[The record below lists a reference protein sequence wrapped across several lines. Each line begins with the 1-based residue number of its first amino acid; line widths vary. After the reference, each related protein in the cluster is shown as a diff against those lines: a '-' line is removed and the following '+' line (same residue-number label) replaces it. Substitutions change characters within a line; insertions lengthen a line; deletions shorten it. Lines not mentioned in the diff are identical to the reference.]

1 MARKAKLNLTI
12 NAELKDKM
20 RELAQKHGRS
30 ISEITAD
37 LYSRLISGQRFLDL
51 VYVVQAYH
59 SSNLLPMDTRE
70 IHLFDSMDVAQQ
82 WVKNKYHYDKIDSDR
97 LDIVRDRQG
106 NVTTMTIYKSA
117 LVMARGISDEV
128 AVSVMPVNS
137 FVDVCC
143 K

>member
-1 MARKAKLNLTI
+1 MVRKAKLNLTI

-20 RELAQKHGRS
+20 RELAQNRGQS
-30 ISEITAD
+30 VSEITTD
-37 LYSRLISGQRFLDL
+37 LYSRLISGQRFLDF

-59 SSNLLPMDTRE
+59 SRNLLPMDTRE
-70 IHLFDSMDVAQQ
+70 IHLFDSMDIAQQ
-82 WVKNKYHYDKIDSDR
+82 WIKNKYHYDKIDSDR
-97 LDIVRDRQG
+97 LDIVRDRQD

-128 AVSVMPVNS
+128 TVSVMPVNS
-137 FVDVCC
+137 FVDVCG

>member
-20 RELAQKHGRS
+20 RELAQNHGQS
-30 ISEITAD
+30 VSEITAD

-59 SSNLLPMDTRE
+59 SSNRLPVDTRE
-70 IHLFDSMDVAQQ
+70 IHLFDSMDIAQQ
-82 WVKNKYHYDKIDSDR
+82 WIKIKYHYDKIDRDR

-128 AVSVMPVNS
+128 TVSVMPVNS
-137 FVDVCC
+137 FVDACG

>member
-20 RELAQKHGRS
+20 RELAQKHGQS

-37 LYSRLISGQRFLDL
+37 LYSRLIDGQRFLDF

-59 SSNLLPMDTRE
+59 SRDLLPMDTRE
-70 IHLFDSMDVAQQ
+70 IHLFDSMDVTQQ
-82 WVKNKYHYDKIDSDR
+82 WIKNKYHYDKIDRDR

-128 AVSVMPVNS
+128 TVSVMPVNS
-137 FVDVCC
+137 FVDVCG

>member
-20 RELAQKHGRS
+20 RELAQKHGQS
-30 ISEITAD
+30 ISEITAN
-37 LYSRLISGQRFLDL
+37 LYSRLISGQRFLDF

-59 SSNLLPMDTRE
+59 SRDLLPMDTRE

-82 WVKNKYHYDKIDSDR
+82 WIKNKYHYDKIDSDR

-106 NVTTMTIYKSA
+106 NVTAMTIYKSA

-128 AVSVMPVNS
+128 TVSVMPVNS
-137 FVDVCC
+137 FVDVCG